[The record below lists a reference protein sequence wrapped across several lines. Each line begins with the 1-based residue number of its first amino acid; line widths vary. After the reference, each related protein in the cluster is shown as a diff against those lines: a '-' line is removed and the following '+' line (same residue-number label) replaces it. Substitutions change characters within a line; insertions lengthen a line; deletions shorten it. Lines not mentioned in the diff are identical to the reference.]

1 MTSVKIK
8 FDYFSLLFVDCDR
21 VYDYVM
27 RNGGNTVI
35 IGNNL
40 LEDLKNAKVYIN
52 IDYTER
58 QKRIDREKKY
68 GYNSQFK
75 VTRDDVLSGC
85 YDGLFN
91 VDIDT
96 SLDISSM
103 TADEAELFLMLK
115 EYVPYDEN
123 IDVGY

>member
-21 VYDYVM
+21 VYEYVM
-27 RNGGNTVI
+27 RNGGNAVI
-35 IGNNL
+35 VSNVL

-52 IDYTER
+52 VDYNER
-58 QKRIDREKKY
+58 QKRINNEKKY
-68 GYNSQFK
+68 GYDANFK
-75 VTRDDVLSGC
+75 ITRDDVLSGC
-85 YDGLFN
+85 YDGLFDI
-91 VDIDT
+91 DIDT

-103 TADEAELFLMLK
+103 TIDEAELFLMLK
-115 EYVPYDEN
+115 EYVPYDET